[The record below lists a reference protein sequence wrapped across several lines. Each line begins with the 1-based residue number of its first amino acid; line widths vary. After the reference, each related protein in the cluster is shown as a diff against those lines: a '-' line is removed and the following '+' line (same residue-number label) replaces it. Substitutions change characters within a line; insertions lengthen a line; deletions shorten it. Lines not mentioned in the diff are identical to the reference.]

1 MINYFDGEFDF
12 LSNFYPSMITDGEI
26 WFPTVE
32 HYYQAAK
39 AKNKEDYKAIAA
51 APTPGKAKKLGREAE
66 MRTDWEEVKD
76 DIMLEALRQKF
87 NHKLLKEKLLATG
100 EEGLEEGNYWHDN
113 IWGKCYCVECQNT
126 VGQNKLGKMLM
137 KIREEIKSSI

>member
-39 AKNKEDYKAIAA
+39 AKNKEDYKVIAA

-100 EEGLEEGNYWHDN
+100 EERLEEGNYWHDN

>member
-1 MINYFDGEFDF
+1 MINYFDGKFDF

-66 MRTDWEEVKD
+66 IRADWEEVKD

-87 NHKLLKEKLLATG
+87 NHKPLKEKLLATG
-100 EEGLEEGNYWHDN
+100 EERLEEGNYWHDN

-137 KIREEIKSSI
+137 KIREEIKSSM

>member
-66 MRTDWEEVKD
+66 MRADWEEVKD

-87 NHKLLKEKLLATG
+87 SHKLLKEKLLATG
-100 EEGLEEGNYWHDN
+100 EERLEEGNYWHDN

>member
-66 MRTDWEEVKD
+66 MRADWEEVKD
-76 DIMLEALRQKF
+76 NIMLEALRQKF
-87 NHKLLKEKLLATG
+87 SHKLLKEKLLATG
-100 EEGLEEGNYWHDN
+100 EERLEEGNYWHDN

>member
-1 MINYFDGEFDF
+1 MINYFDGKFDF

-66 MRTDWEEVKD
+66 MRADWEEVKD

-87 NHKLLKEKLLATG
+87 SHKLLKEKLLATG
-100 EEGLEEGNYWHDN
+100 EERLEEGNYWHDN